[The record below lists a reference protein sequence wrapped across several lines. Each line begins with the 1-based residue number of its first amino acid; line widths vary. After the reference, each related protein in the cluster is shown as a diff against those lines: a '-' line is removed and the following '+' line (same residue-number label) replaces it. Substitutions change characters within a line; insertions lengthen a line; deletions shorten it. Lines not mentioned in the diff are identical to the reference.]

1 VELLYGASVLCSE
14 RSFIPTSRTRFDP
27 YIEGRGHACSAS
39 ISELELFDSKH
50 TSNSASAT
58 ETDRDAHA

>member
-1 VELLYGASVLCSE
+1 MVRLYSVVSVH
-14 RSFIPTSRTRFDP
+14 SFRPAGLDSIR
-27 YIEGRGHACSAS
+27 IEGRGHACSAS